1 MSSSSPVCNHRVY
14 EVVIVTLSAML
25 AGLAAGVFMAAV
37 GMPLTTAMGA
47 GGGTL
52 AFTYGAGMTAVS
64 YIRKQSN

>member
-14 EVVIVTLSAML
+14 EVVIVSLSAML
-25 AGLAAGVFMAAV
+25 AGLAVGVFVIALDV
-37 GMPLTTAMGA
+37 PLIAAMGA

-52 AFTYGAGMTAVS
+52 AFTFGAGMTAVS

>member
-1 MSSSSPVCNHRVY
+1 M
-14 EVVIVTLSAML
+14 IVTLSAML